1 MKEAT
6 AADNSWIRE
15 KKRAET
21 EQNPDVEEQQLEL
34 APQPGGSS
42 SMVPIPKVRNNSL
55 LTDNGQFDDR
65 VRQWRNSSLK
75 LLEQPKRPSNVEI
88 KIDEFLSNLLAHAKA
103 KLNQVSN
110 QTKST
115 DTDTVLYAM
124 N

>member
-15 KKRAET
+15 KKRADT
-21 EQNPDVEEQQLEL
+21 EQNPDMEEQQLEL

-42 SMVPIPKVRNNSL
+42 SMVPIPAARNNSL

-115 DTDTVLYAM
+115 DTDTVLNAL

>member
-1 MKEAT
+1 
-6 AADNSWIRE
+6 
-15 KKRAET
+15 
-21 EQNPDVEEQQLEL
+21 
-34 APQPGGSS
+34 
-42 SMVPIPKVRNNSL
+42 MVPIPKARNNSL

-65 VRQWRNSSLK
+65 IRQWRNSSVK

-88 KIDEFLSNLLAHAKA
+88 KIDEFLSNLLAHAKD

-115 DTDTVLYAM
+115 DTDTVLYAL

>member
-1 MKEAT
+1 
-6 AADNSWIRE
+6 
-15 KKRAET
+15 
-21 EQNPDVEEQQLEL
+21 
-34 APQPGGSS
+34 
-42 SMVPIPKVRNNSL
+42 MVPIPKARNNSL

-115 DTDTVLYAM
+115 DTDTVLYAL